1 MADDVMTRL
10 LDRHGRTF
18 ADEAGISLRDEP
30 SPLFELLVLTH
41 LLSANLSADLGVR
54 AATALKKTY
63 RSASSMAEAG
73 DDAVFAVLDEAK
85 FLRKHKTAEL
95 LGRTAQHV
103 VDEWD
108 GDLRRLRDAAE
119 GDAGRVGA
127 LVQDFPGIG
136 AVGADIFCRE
146 AQAVW
151 PSLRPFVDDRVL
163 GTATAL
169 GLPGSADELAEAL
182 GDDDLSV
189 LGAALVRCER
199 ADDVDELRG

>member
-1 MADDVMTRL
+1 MADDVLTRL

-30 SPLFELLVLTH
+30 APLFQLLVLTH
-41 LLSANLSADLGVR
+41 VLSANISADLGVR
-54 AATALKKTY
+54 AATALKKAY
-63 RSASSMAEAG
+63 RSAHAMADATE
-73 DDAVFAVLDEAK
+73 DDVFAVLNEAR
-85 FLRKHKTAEL
+85 FLRKH
-95 LGRTAQHV
+95 RTAAQLVQTAQRV

-108 GDLRRLRDAAE
+108 DDLRGLRDAAD
-119 GDAGRVGA
+119 GDPGRVRD
-127 LVQDFPGIG
+127 LVTDFPGIG

-169 GLPGSADELAEAL
+169 GLPGSADGLAEAL
-182 GDDDLSV
+182 GDDDLAV

-199 ADDVDELRG
+199 AADADELRG

>member
-1 MADDVMTRL
+1 MADDVLTRL

-18 ADEAGISLRDEP
+18 ADEAGISLRDQP
-30 SPLFELLVLTH
+30 APLFQLLVLTH
-41 LLSANLSADLGVR
+41 LLAANLSADLGVR
-54 AATALKKTY
+54 AGEALKKTY
-63 RSASSMAEAG
+63 RSADALARAG

-95 LGRTAQHV
+95 LGRTAQRV

-108 GDLRRLRDAAE
+108 GDLRRLRDAAD
-119 GDAGRVGA
+119 GDAGRVGG

-146 AQAVW
+146 VQAVW
-151 PSLRPFVDDRVL
+151 PALRPFADERLL
-163 GTATAL
+163 GTAREL
-169 GLPGSADELAEAL
+169 GLPSSAAGLADRL

-189 LGAALVRCER
+189 LGAALVRCDR
-199 ADDVDELRG
+199 AGDLDELRG